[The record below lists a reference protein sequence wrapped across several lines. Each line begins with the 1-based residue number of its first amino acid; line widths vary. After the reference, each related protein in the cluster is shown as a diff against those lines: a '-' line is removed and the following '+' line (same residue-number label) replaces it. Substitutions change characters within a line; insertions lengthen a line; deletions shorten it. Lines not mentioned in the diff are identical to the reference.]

1 MYKSFFKPLTDYT
14 VSGAML
20 LVLAP
25 VWLLVALLVKLDSPG
40 PVLFTQ
46 DRLGKNGRIF
56 KIYKFRTMF
65 HSKREVEGQ
74 VFMDNPEITRLGK
87 LLRRSKLDEIP
98 QLFNILKGD
107 MSLIG
112 PRPSLPDLQER
123 FDENGMFRIKVKP
136 GVTNYAA
143 INGSIFLTWP
153 ERWVYDRFY
162 VEHQSFLLDL
172 EIILKTIMVV
182 LFGDKIFLSKGDE
195 NKKSK

>member
-1 MYKSFFKPLTDYT
+1 MYKSFFKPLIDYT

-65 HSKREVEGQ
+65 HRKREVEGQ

-87 LLRRSKLDEIP
+87 FLRRSKLDEIP

-123 FDENGMFRIKVKP
+123 FDENGAYRIKVKP
-136 GVTNYAA
+136 GVSNYAA

-153 ERWVYDRFY
+153 ERWVFDRYY
-162 VEHQSFLLDL
+162 VEHQSFLLDV
-172 EIILKTIMVV
+172 EIVLKTVV
-182 LFGDKIFLSKGDE
+182 VVFFGDKVFLKKKDE
-195 NKKSK
+195 NQKG

>member
-1 MYKSFFKPLTDYT
+1 MYKSFFKPLIDYS

-56 KIYKFRTMF
+56 KIYKFRTML
-65 HSKREVEGQ
+65 HRKREVEGQ
-74 VFMDNPEITRLGK
+74 VFMGNPEITLIGK
-87 LLRRSKLDEIP
+87 FLRRSKLDEIP

-112 PRPSLPDLQER
+112 PRPSLPDLKER
-123 FDENGMFRIKVKP
+123 FDDNGVYRIKVKP
-136 GVTNYAA
+136 GVSNYAA

-153 ERWVYDRFY
+153 ERWVFDRYY
-162 VEHQSFLLDL
+162 VEHQSFLLDV
-172 EIILKTIMVV
+172 EIVLKTVV
-182 LFGDKIFLSKGDE
+182 VVFFGDKVFLKKKDE
-195 NKKSK
+195 NQEG